1 MSNAVPSEKT
11 DRKKRVLVVD
21 DDRGLNRVLVEMF
34 RENDID
40 ADGVADGEAA
50 VRRVSTEKF
59 HLVLLDVGLPR
70 MNGFDVLKKIRTLKS
85 APRVIVMTSDDTP
98 ATVLNAVKEQ
108 AYRYVSKPS
117 PPKAIIE
124 IAKDVLAAKR
134 DPLPIEIVSSK
145 PDWIELLV
153 PCQLESADRI
163 QSFLAPFES
172 SLSKNV
178 RESVGQAFRELLM
191 NAIEWGG
198 GLDPKR
204 KVRIACIRAR
214 RMLLY
219 RIQDPGPGF
228 TPNNLPHAAISNDP
242 DNPFAHAEIR
252 AEKNLRPGGFGL
264 LMTKALVDELV
275 YNEAHNE
282 VVFVKYL

>member
-1 MSNAVPSEKT
+1 MTNAVPSEKT

-50 VRRVSTEKF
+50 VRRVSAEKF
-59 HLVLLDVGLPR
+59 HLVLLDIGLPR

-228 TPNNLPHAAISNDP
+228 TPDNLPHAAISNDP

-252 AEKNLRPGGFGL
+252 AEKNIRPGGFGL

>member
-1 MSNAVPSEKT
+1 
-11 DRKKRVLVVD
+11 
-21 DDRGLNRVLVEMF
+21 
-34 RENDID
+34 
-40 ADGVADGEAA
+40 
-50 VRRVSTEKF
+50 
-59 HLVLLDVGLPR
+59 
-70 MNGFDVLKKIRTLKS
+70 
-85 APRVIVMTSDDTP
+85 
-98 ATVLNAVKEQ
+98 
-108 AYRYVSKPS
+108 
-117 PPKAIIE
+117 
-124 IAKDVLAAKR
+124 
-134 DPLPIEIVSSK
+134 
-145 PDWIELLV
+145 
-153 PCQLESADRI
+153 
-163 QSFLAPFES
+163 
-172 SLSKNV
+172 V

-252 AEKNLRPGGFGL
+252 AEKNIRPGGFGL

>member
-1 MSNAVPSEKT
+1 MTNAVPSEKT

-21 DDRGLNRVLVEMF
+21 DDRGLNRVLVEML

-40 ADGVADGEAA
+40 ADGVADGETA
-50 VRRVSTEKF
+50 VRRVSAEKF

-252 AEKNLRPGGFGL
+252 AEKNIRPGGFGL

>member
-1 MSNAVPSEKT
+1 MTSVVPSVKT

-40 ADGVADGEAA
+40 ADGVADGESA
-50 VRRVSTEKF
+50 VRRVSAEKF

-70 MNGFDVLKKIRTLKS
+70 MNGFEVLKKIRALKS

-98 ATVLNAVKEQ
+98 TTVLNAVKEQ

-228 TPNNLPHAAISNDP
+228 KPDNLPHAAISNDP
-242 DNPFAHAEIR
+242 DNPFAHAEVR
-252 AEKNLRPGGFGL
+252 AEKNIRPGGFGL